1 MKRKNLGRAVLVLF
15 LLLPALAVWWPLW
28 FMGTGALM
36 PLDEL
41 RAALGPVLQGA
52 EGSAFWPLLP
62 SWPTL
67 QPLAELLLD
76 TPQFF
81 TMFWNTCAI
90 VFPQVLGQVLVGAPA
105 AWAFS
110 RLRFR
115 GRRALFTLYIVLMLM
130 PFQVTMVSGYL
141 VADAMGIMDTFWAII
156 LPGVF
161 STFPVFIMA
170 KGFDAVPIALLEAA
184 SIDGAGPLRTFFH
197 IGVPLGVPGILS
209 AAVLGFLEAWNAI
222 EQPMTFLKTKAL
234 AAFAVSAPDRGGK
247 AGPGHGGQPCD
258 AGPGGADLPV
268 RAEISGAGNPGQRI
282 EGVDNVAYQRKSH
295 GPLGPQAALERHTGP
310 RAEGCGAVLC
320 GHAGLHD
327 DCARH
332 GGRNAGR
339 SADGVP
345 PARRAC
351 TGADGG
357 RSALRGRGA
366 ER

>member
-161 STFPVFIMA
+161 STFPVFIM
-170 KGFDAVPIALLEAA
+170 G
-184 SIDGAGPLRTFFH
+184 S
-197 IGVPLGVPGILS
+197 
-209 AAVLGFLEAWNAI
+209 
-222 EQPMTFLKTKAL
+222 M
-234 AAFAVSAPDRGGK
+234 
-247 AGPGHGGQPCD
+247 PC
-258 AGPGGADLPV
+258 PS
-268 RAEISGAGNPGQRI
+268 RCWR
-282 EGVDNVAYQRKSH
+282 
-295 GPLGPQAALERHTGP
+295 P
-310 RAEGCGAVLC
+310 RPSTV
-320 GHAGLHD
+320 
-327 DCARH
+327 
-332 GGRNAGR
+332 
-339 SADGVP
+339 
-345 PARRAC
+345 
-351 TGADGG
+351 
-357 RSALRGRGA
+357 RGRCALFSISACRWVCRASFRRRYWAFSKRGTPLNSL
-366 ER
+366 